1 MTTATTDAR
10 EAPPLLQ
17 KMAKI
22 AERQQQ
28 LERQIILAQ
37 AETGLTRTRLALALT
52 EALAGRDTAKA
63 ERARALVEVHRTRAC
78 AHPRRRNRLS
88 RRLDAALARLGPVGG
103 SVVVARSGLHGDG
116 ATPRSRLGALR
127 QFVAR
132 VRQGARQDGEAPV
145 LVDAEAYRRLY
156 PDIAASRVSPAAHY
170 ILAGADEGRIAH
182 PLFDADFYRER
193 NGAGMGALGLSALE
207 HYVRIG
213 AASGADP
220 HPLFSGDHYV
230 AQRSDLAQ
238 AGVNPLAHYLST
250 GWREGLDPH
259 PLFDT
264 AYYLAQAGAD
274 AHAGPALVHYLQFG
288 WRQGLKPHPLVDP
301 AWYLAQNP
309 DVAEAGLEPL
319 SHFVRSG
326 AAEGRDP
333 SGWFSTAA
341 HREAR
346 GGALA
351 SGVNPLVDYLQGGAW
366 AVDSAG
372 PGLIT
377 SAYLAAHP
385 EIAALGLTPLE
396 HWARQAG

>member
-1 MTTATTDAR
+1 MTTATNDAR
-10 EAPPLLQ
+10 ETPPLLQ

-52 EALAGRDTAKA
+52 EALAARDAAKA
-63 ERARALVEVHRTRAC
+63 ERARALVEVHRVQTRPY
-78 AHPRRRNRLS
+78 PRRRNRLS
-88 RRLDAALARLGPVGG
+88 RRFDAVLARLGSAGDAL
-103 SVVVARSGLHGDG
+103 VVARSRLHADRP
-116 ATPRSRLGALR
+116 APPSRLGALR
-127 QFVAR
+127 QFTGR
-132 VRQGARQDGEAPV
+132 VLRAVRDPQAAPL

-170 ILAGADEGRIAH
+170 ILAGADEGRRAH
-182 PLFDADFYRER
+182 VLFDADFYRER

-238 AGVNPLAHYLST
+238 AGVNPLVHYLST

-264 AYYLAQAGAD
+264 AYYLAQAGAE
-274 AHAGPALVHYLQFG
+274 AQSGPALAHYLQIG

-301 AWYLAQNP
+301 AWYLAQNA

-351 SGVNPLVDYLQGGAW
+351 ASVNPLVDYLQGGAW